1 VPIFHLYTRTD
12 YADPLE
18 RQATFE
24 ADEAP
29 GLDDLPVDRSEDWLE
44 VMLIP
49 DDAITWVLRDA
60 DLVTEVQT
68 AEVLT

>member
-1 VPIFHLYTRTD
+1 VPTFHLYTRND

-29 GLDDLPVDRSEDWLE
+29 ALEDLPVDRSDDWLE
-44 VMLIP
+44 VVLVP
-49 DDAITWVLRDA
+49 DDAMIWVLRDA
-60 DLVTEVQT
+60 DLVTEPQT
-68 AEVLT
+68 PEVLA